1 MPEAGRCIWM
11 HVVRRLLAR
20 LQGATLHTG
29 FVVEVCGS
37 RQALSALRVDRQPG
51 APAVPGHA
59 CEPMGQSTTWSVRAH
74 GNMPRPTARSHRTP
88 WWSVRAHVRGICRLP
103 DYRDKEIVGPPLR
116 PHGAWHAWTHGGAGA
131 CRRAMPQR
139 LCSGVAAPRPRHCVW
154 CRLTSPV
161 STGSISYL
169 SASLKSYHPKH
180 CSCWHAA
187 LRYFFFCCGTA
198 LLLMHA

>member
-1 MPEAGRCIWM
+1 M

-59 CEPMGQSTTWSVRAH
+59 CEPMGAVHYMERARAREYAPTH
-74 GNMPRPTARSHRTP
+74 GALASYPVVERACARTGNMPVAGLPRQGNCRSTTP
-88 WWSVRAHVRGICRLP
+88 AAWRMACMDAWWSRSVQAS
-103 DYRDKEIVGPPLR
+103 
-116 PHGAWHAWTHGGAGA
+116 
-131 CRRAMPQR
+131 RRAMPQR
-139 LCSGVAAPRPRHCVW
+139 FCSGVPAPRPRHCVW